1 MVGMRLRLLTLSALL
16 AVLSTSVRADWP
28 AMRHDARRSA
38 VGTGS
43 AQIDRPAIAFRHYLG
58 GSLSNPQY
66 LVHDVE
72 GDGAL
77 EILLVIGGAL
87 VAKTPRDVLIWETPA
102 LDIFTIAG
110 LVDLDGDGTPE
121 VVCPARAGRL
131 HVIDPR
137 DGSVRWSMPGG
148 VVGNV
153 GAVRFANL
161 DASAGVD
168 LYVADAACG
177 STGSLGDIGR
187 AYSFAGGLASPAV
200 LFDLERGRRDY
211 VCGQYDTIADVDGDG
226 TLDVVAQGIN
236 YFYVYSAVDGRFL
249 ATSESVGSIP
259 YGLAQTFLTQSDA
272 DAAPELLCF
281 TENTY
286 APPVNSRRVFL
297 MDWDATMG
305 TLVRRW
311 EHSVVDTLNDR
322 HGWYPGGVQDLG
334 DDGRIEVVT
343 SFYDGA
349 ASAWTTRVYDVSDG
363 AELASIARG
372 PFRGLADLD
381 GDGTSEILVGDAAT
395 ALGAYRF
402 TGTGLTRMFLASG
415 IDPVY
420 QRERDPLWP
429 SAPVDR
435 PLALDLDAD
444 GDNELIATRQNADG
458 SSTLLGLSAS
468 DDPPREVARLDL
480 EAGVSL
486 LSFQPFM
493 NVTRPMLQPIV
504 ARSDGYLWILDAEL
518 QPTNATLGGEIPER
532 GLRMGGYYSGANGI
546 AAVPIAAD
554 RDGDGAD
561 EVIVRDSRGV
571 LLELDTRDATL
582 VSAPIVRREFR
593 RGYLPNAIDL
603 TGEGRPEIVAGV
615 LDTPHAIAAFREDGS
630 ELWRTVVGTTARSLT
645 GDLVTGDVSGDGV
658 PDVVY
663 QLYSSS
669 GGTVIINALDGRD
682 GSNLWT
688 TAYETVVAGSGL
700 GVPALYDRDA
710 DARLDVLATPRN
722 LFAWLSAIDG
732 TQVGTVAANYPAY
745 GIFHDVDADGA
756 PEILASGTVYGVG
769 AYGLDLT
776 PRWTDASGS
785 LHTRVLGAVAS
796 CPSEPRYVQGHFN
809 SPRVTFWNAATG
821 AVLGDLA
828 LLDGRVWEPPSTA
841 PDRPGVVGNVTIA
854 PDLTGD
860 GRPTALVPSSDGRLY
875 AIDACTLALRWAID
889 LRYPVGEAILA
900 DPDGDGE
907 QEIVVTAADGF
918 LYGIDREV
926 LPAPSYVYETD
937 GTFIATNDSE
947 DLDEV
952 VTSMRLWANWAPVPG
967 ATAYEYAVITPGGAF
982 LTVPEFINAGAATSV
997 EAVALP
1003 LRAGGRY
1010 LFAVRAIG
1018 PDGSSSEAL
1027 SDGVIVLEDPCSAC
1041 APDQICVDGACM
1053 ADPCRGV
1060 ECPPGST
1067 CRMGACENVGD
1078 AGMGADA
1085 GAGADAGGP
1094 TTMDGGCCSSAPSG
1108 GRGGLAW
1115 TLLVLAITLR
1125 RRASRGRARR

>member
-1 MVGMRLRLLTLSALL
+1 MRLRDLTVCLALIL
-16 AVLSTSVRADWP
+16 LSTAVRADWP

-38 VGTGS
+38 VGEGT

-58 GSLSNPQY
+58 GSLSNTQY
-66 LVHDVE
+66 YAHDVD

-87 VAKTPRDVLIWETPA
+87 VAKTPRDVLVWETPA

-110 LVDLDGDGTPE
+110 VVDLDGDGSPE
-121 VVCPARAGRL
+121 VVCPARAGRM

-137 DGSVRWSMPGG
+137 DGSVRWSMPAG

-153 GAVRFANL
+153 GAVRFAAF
-161 DASAGVD
+161 DTSAGVD

-187 AYSFAGGLASPAV
+187 AYSFAGGIASPVV

-236 YFYVYSAVDGRFL
+236 HFYVYSTTDGHL
-249 ATSESVGSIP
+249 IATSENVGSIP
-259 YGLAQTFLTQSDA
+259 YGLAQVFLTQSDA
-272 DAAPELLCF
+272 DAAPELVCF

-286 APPVNSRRVFL
+286 APPTNSRRVFL
-297 MDWDATMG
+297 MDWDTAMG

-311 EHSVVDTLNDR
+311 EHSVADTLNDR

-349 ASAWTTRVYDVSDG
+349 SSSWTTRVYDVSDG
-363 AELASIARG
+363 TELAMLARG

-381 GDGTSEILVGDAAT
+381 GDGTSEILVGDAAS
-395 ALGAYRF
+395 ALGAYQL
-402 TGTGLTRMFLASG
+402 TGSGLTRVFLAPN

-435 PLALDLDAD
+435 PLTVDLDDD
-444 GDNELIATRQNADG
+444 GEDELIAMRQNADG

-468 DDPPREVARLDL
+468 DDPPREVARLEL

-486 LSFQPFM
+486 LSFQPFQ
-493 NVTRPMLQPIV
+493 NVTRAMLQPIV
-504 ARSDGYLWILDAEL
+504 ARSDGYLWILDDEL
-518 QPTNATLGGEIPER
+518 QPTNATIGGEIPER
-532 GLRMGGYYSGANGI
+532 GMRTGGYYSGSNGI

-554 RDGDGAD
+554 RDGDGSD

-571 LLELDTRDATL
+571 LLELDTRDASL
-582 VSAPIVRREFR
+582 VEPPLVRREIR

-603 TGEGRPEIVAGV
+603 TGDGRPEIVAGV
-615 LDTPHAIAAFREDGS
+615 LDTPHAIVAFRQDGT
-630 ELWRTVVGTTARSLT
+630 ELWRTTVGSASRTLT

-663 QLYSSS
+663 QLSSSS
-669 GGTVIINALDGRD
+669 GGTVIINALDGRNGAD
-682 GSNLWT
+682 LWT
-688 TAYETVVAGSGL
+688 TSYETVVAGSGL
-700 GVPALYDRDA
+700 GVLALYDRDA
-710 DARLDVLATPRN
+710 DSRLDVLATPRN

-732 TQVGTVAANYPAY
+732 TEVSTVAANYPAH
-745 GIFHDVDADGA
+745 GIFHDVDADGT
-756 PEILASGTVYGVG
+756 PEILASGTVYSAG
-769 AYGLDLT
+769 AYALDLT
-776 PRWTDASGS
+776 PRWSDPAMT

-796 CPSEPRYVQGHFN
+796 CASGPRYVQGHFN

-821 AVLGDLA
+821 AVLGDIA
-828 LLDGRVWEPPSTA
+828 LLDGRVWEPPSSA

-854 PDLTGD
+854 PDIAGD
-860 GRPTALVPSSDGRLY
+860 GRATALVPSSDGHLY
-875 AIDACTLALRWAID
+875 AIDACTLALRWEID

-907 QEIVVTAADGF
+907 QEILVTAADGF

-926 LPAPSYVYETD
+926 LPAPAYVYEND
-937 GTFIATNDSE
+937 GTFLATSDAE
-947 DLDEV
+947 DVDEV
-952 VTSMRLWANWAPVPG
+952 VTTSRLWANWAPVTG
-967 ATAYEYAVITPGGAF
+967 ATEYEYAVITPGGAF
-982 LTVPEFINAGAATSV
+982 LTIPEFVNAGSATSV
-997 EAVALP
+997 EVTGLP
-1003 LRAGGRY
+1003 LRSGGRY

-1027 SDGVIVLEDPCSAC
+1027 SDGVVVLEDPCSAC
-1041 APDQICVDGACM
+1041 AVTQICVDGTCV
-1053 ADPCRGV
+1053 ADRCFGV
-1060 ECPPGST
+1060 ECPLGT
-1067 CRMGACENVGD
+1067 VCMMGECTGADD
-1078 AGMGADA
+1078 AGMSIDA
-1085 GAGADAGGP
+1085 GMTDAGPP
-1094 TTMDGGCCSSAPSG
+1094 TTMDGGCCSSAPR
-1108 GRGGLAW
+1108 RGTDLGWLLLALA
-1115 TLLVLAITLR
+1115 LLGIR
-1125 RRASRGRARR
+1125 RRS